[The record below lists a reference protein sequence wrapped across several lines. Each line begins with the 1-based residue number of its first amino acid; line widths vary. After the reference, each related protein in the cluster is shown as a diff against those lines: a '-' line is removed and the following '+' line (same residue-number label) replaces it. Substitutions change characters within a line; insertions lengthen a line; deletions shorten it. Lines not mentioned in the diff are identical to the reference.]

1 MLRNPKQPR
10 VEPLTAPDDDATAAA
25 LAELGP
31 PIALFGV
38 FARRPDRAR
47 AIAQWGRY
55 YLSRSVA
62 LTLRQREII
71 IDRATALCGADYEW
85 GIHIAVFASKAG
97 LTDEQVRSLA
107 IGQPTD
113 PCWSDPADAA
123 VLRAVDEIHLT
134 ADLGDETWEGLR
146 AAVGEEGAIDLLL
159 IAGWYHARRRR
170 PARQTRRGQRAG
182 NRNDAR
188 AVADRTR
195 VRLRR
200 LYRHTMRDG
209 EGRFRSIPAA
219 ATDAGAR

>member
-1 MLRNPKQPR
+1 LLGHRSIIASYSEADRSTLSAMLRNPKQPR
-10 VEPLTAPDDDATAAA
+10 VEPLTAPHDHATAAA

-55 YLSRSVA
+55 YLSRRVA

-71 IDRATALCGADYEW
+71 IDRTTALCGADYEW

-107 IGQPTD
+107 IGQPSD

-159 IAGWYHARRRR
+159 IAGWYHAISY
-170 PARQTRRGQRAG
+170 A
-182 NRNDAR
+182 AR
-188 AVADRTR
+188 AL
-195 VRLRR
+195 RLTQEPGTQR
-200 LYRHTMRDG
+200 L
-209 EGRFRSIPAA
+209 
-219 ATDAGAR
+219 AG

>member
-10 VEPLTAPDDDATAAA
+10 VEPLIAPHDGAT
-25 LAELGP
+25 
-31 PIALFGV
+31 
-38 FARRPDRAR
+38 
-47 AIAQWGRY
+47 
-55 YLSRSVA
+55 VA

-71 IDRATALCGADYEW
+71 IDRTTALCGADYEW

-107 IGQPTD
+107 IGHPTD

-159 IAGWYHARRRR
+159 ISGWYHAISY
-170 PARQTRRGQRAG
+170 A
-182 NRNDAR
+182 AR
-188 AVADRTR
+188 AL
-195 VRLRR
+195 RLTQEPGTQR
-200 LYRHTMRDG
+200 L
-209 EGRFRSIPAA
+209 
-219 ATDAGAR
+219 AG

>member
-10 VEPLTAPDDDATAAA
+10 VEPLTAPHDDATAAA

-55 YLSRSVA
+55 YLSRRVA

-71 IDRATALCGADYEW
+71 IDRTTALCGADYEW

-107 IGQPTD
+107 IGRPTD

-123 VLRAVDEIHLT
+123 VLRAVDELHLT
-134 ADLGDETWEGLR
+134 ADLRDETWEGLR

-159 IAGWYHARRRR
+159 IAGWYHAISYAVRALRLTQE
-170 PARQTRRGQRAG
+170 PGTQRLAG
-182 NRNDAR
+182 
-188 AVADRTR
+188 
-195 VRLRR
+195 
-200 LYRHTMRDG
+200 
-209 EGRFRSIPAA
+209 
-219 ATDAGAR
+219 

>member
-1 MLRNPKQPR
+1 MLRKPKQPR
-10 VEPLTAPDDDATAAA
+10 VEPLTAAHDDATAAA

-55 YLSRSVA
+55 YLSRRVA

-71 IDRATALCGADYEW
+71 IDRTTALCGADYEW

-159 IAGWYHARRRR
+159 IAGWYHAISY
-170 PARQTRRGQRAG
+170 A
-182 NRNDAR
+182 AR
-188 AVADRTR
+188 AL
-195 VRLRR
+195 RLTQEPGTQR
-200 LYRHTMRDG
+200 L
-209 EGRFRSIPAA
+209 
-219 ATDAGAR
+219 AG

>member
-10 VEPLTAPDDDATAAA
+10 VEPLTAPHDDATAAA

-55 YLSRSVA
+55 YLSRRLA

-71 IDRATALCGADYEW
+71 IDRTTALCGADYEW

-159 IAGWYHARRRR
+159 IAGWYHAISY
-170 PARQTRRGQRAG
+170 A
-182 NRNDAR
+182 AR
-188 AVADRTR
+188 ALRLTQEPGTQRLAVVPEDVIHPGLLGGWLVSKPPVPRRTPDEA
-195 VRLRR
+195 VR
-200 LYRHTMRDG
+200 
-209 EGRFRSIPAA
+209 
-219 ATDAGAR
+219 